1 MLPLFQPTPPNQT
14 TNEHQAH
21 QAWRSTQKKLPAGLS
36 HISNLHRGGSI
47 KDLISK
53 FSVLDRDFCAGSLR
67 RARLY
72 KAASIELLDFPGS
85 YSVPATPS
93 SLEEVESP
101 VFKEVESPIPS
112 ITVTPPFTE
121 STQTEPGSAQKN
133 TVTSQISARI
143 DGPVGGSTAKT
154 DSKPSNK
161 TQTTHSGNDSV
172 ADSGMGSV
180 STKKSS

>member
-1 MLPLFQPTPPNQT
+1 MLPLFQPTPPKQT

-21 QAWRSTQKKLPAGLS
+21 QAWGSSQKKPPAGLS
-36 HISNLHRGGSI
+36 HISSLYRSGSI

-53 FSVLDRDFCAGSLR
+53 FSGLDRDFCSGSLR

-72 KAASIELLDFPGS
+72 KAASIEVLDFPGF
-85 YSVPATPS
+85 YSAPATPS
-93 SLEEVESP
+93 SFEEVESP

-121 STQTEPGSAQKN
+121 STQTEPRSAQKN
-133 TVTSQISARI
+133 TVPSQNSARI
-143 DGPVGGSTAKT
+143 DCPVRGSAAKT
-154 DSKPSNK
+154 DSKPSNT